1 MINIIVAVGQG
12 GVIGYQNRL
21 LWHISED
28 LKHFKSLTMGHP
40 IIMGRKTFESLGR
53 ALPARPNIVVSH
65 QSDMKLPGVE
75 VVGSIEQALELCQD
89 QEQIFII
96 GGGEIYR
103 QTLPM
108 ADKIYMTK
116 VEQNHEG
123 DTFFPELSPE
133 QWVQTENQAH
143 DGFTFVEYSRR

>member
-53 ALPARPNIVVSH
+53 ALPARLNIVVSR
-65 QSDMKLPGVE
+65 QSDIKL
-75 VVGSIEQALELCQD
+75 
-89 QEQIFII
+89 
-96 GGGEIYR
+96 
-103 QTLPM
+103 
-108 ADKIYMTK
+108 
-116 VEQNHEG
+116 
-123 DTFFPELSPE
+123 
-133 QWVQTENQAH
+133 
-143 DGFTFVEYSRR
+143 